1 VTFCFLTGTDSS
13 CPQELYFYP
22 GNKHLKVTRL
32 ALRVFKSDKEM
43 SEQELFERIKG
54 SDEKALEYLYK
65 KYYRMMTK
73 LVITNSG
80 TEEEAR
86 DVFQDALIVFWQKAK
101 SGNLVMTAKISTYI
115 YSVCQ
120 NLWRKELDRK
130 KRLSNEEKDSP
141 VSLDMETPEKEKI
154 IAKCLDQ
161 LGETCRKVL
170 TYYYFDEM
178 SMQEIADKLG
188 FANTDTAK
196 TKKYKCKQKLD
207 ELIKAQYSEQDFLD

>member
-1 VTFCFLTGTDSS
+1 L
-13 CPQELYFYP
+13 
-22 GNKHLKVTRL
+22 KHPSGIKVTNV
-32 ALRVFKSDKEM
+32 ALRVFKTGSQFDEV
-43 SEQELFERIKG
+43 EIFERISKG
-54 SDEKALEYLYK
+54 DEKALEIVYS

-86 DVFQDALIVFWQKAK
+86 DVYQDALVVFWQKAR
-101 SGNLVMTAKISTYI
+101 SGKLVLTSKMSTFI
-115 YSVCQ
+115 YSICQ

-130 KRLSNEEKDSP
+130 KRLSNEEKDTPTSIDMDSP
-141 VSLDMETPEKEKI
+141 EREKI

-178 SMQEIADKLG
+178 SMQEIAEKLG

-207 ELIKAQYSEQDFLD
+207 ELVKSQYSEKDFLD

>member
-1 VTFCFLTGTDSS
+1 M
-13 CPQELYFYP
+13 
-22 GNKHLKVTRL
+22 
-32 ALRVFKSDKEM
+32 ALRVLRSEREM
-43 SEQELFERIKG
+43 SEPELFDRIKG
-54 SDEKALEYLYK
+54 GDEKALEYLYK

-73 LVITNSG
+73 MVISNSG
-80 TEEEAR
+80 TEDEAK
-86 DVFQDALIVFWQKAK
+86 DIFQDALVVFWQKAR

-141 VSLDMETPEKEKI
+141 VSQDMDTPEKEKI

-170 TYYYFDEM
+170 MYYYFDDM
-178 SMQEIADKLG
+178 SMQDIADKLG

>member
-1 VTFCFLTGTDSS
+1 
-13 CPQELYFYP
+13 
-22 GNKHLKVTRL
+22 
-32 ALRVFKSDKEM
+32 M

-141 VSLDMETPEKEKI
+141 VSMDMETPEREKI
-154 IAKCLDQ
+154 IAKCLAQ

>member
-1 VTFCFLTGTDSS
+1 MA
-13 CPQELYFYP
+13 Y
-22 GNKHLKVTRL
+22 
-32 ALRVFKSDKEM
+32 RVFKLK
-43 SEQELFERIKG
+43 SELSEPEIFEKIKG
-54 SDEKALEYLYK
+54 GDEKALEFIYK

-80 TEEEAR
+80 TEDEAR
-86 DVFQDALIVFWQKAK
+86 DVYQDALVVFWQKAR
-101 SGNLVMTAKISTYI
+101 SGKLVMTSKMSTYI
-115 YSVCQ
+115 YSICQ

-130 KRLSNEEKDSP
+130 KRLSNEEKDSS
-141 VSLDMETPEKEKI
+141 VSMDMDSPEREKI
-154 IAKCLDQ
+154 MAKCMSQ

-170 TYYYFDEM
+170 MYYYFDEM

-207 ELIKAQYSEQDFLD
+207 ELVKSQYSEQDFLD